1 MDSDIENSH
10 VSKLPRAERSR
21 LPSPTKHVPFGEVT
35 AASVNSRS
43 GEMLPPPHDV
53 TGKKRKTLAERGG
66 EPHRKPQAPG
76 VNRQANAGIK
86 ATTLAGTTRQPSY
99 SSSVASSR
107 PSSVASSR
115 IVSNGSYTSTIS
127 TGSRPQSIQSY
138 RAQSAAAASRIQRP
152 QSVQGRSASSMEAH
166 VSEHGP
172 PAARGH
178 GKSSGRTPF
187 SSTLKQCPEKLEMI
201 EGHASNETQPQMV
214 LRWASSIPEDQSQ
227 RDASPSTS
235 VDDLSLSPSRSQSE
249 PKGAQKR
256 EVSLTTAMANMSLVA
271 TEYGKDF
278 FPSYP
283 ATPSQ
288 IPKPMPRPTV
298 STPLPS
304 PTKSPKKTPAPPK
317 FINRHTNEPFAEAFD
332 PDDRLTNITNM
343 MSDFQKTLVNSTS
356 ETNGLK
362 ETITFLKEK
371 VAELESIKTQLT
383 FSNENLLSDLSVIKA
398 DLNASSIALEEL
410 KRQHSIHYEDLQR
423 QQRRDLED
431 SQRQAQD
438 EISQLERRHALHCD
452 DLNRRL
458 NLGLEEEKTR
468 HHQELQRL
476 QNASA
481 KAQEE
486 ADARHQQEL
495 QALNHAGAKSK
506 EEIETQLEQQSKKI
520 ETVENELRKARADAV
535 CQQNLNHDLQIRM
548 SEAASNA
555 ISLESSNRSL
565 RAHVDFLESDNK
577 SQSHAFSD
585 LDNRLQN
592 AIKAAEE
599 AKEKLRTE
607 ETLRRKLHN
616 QVQELKGNIRVFC
629 RVRPS
634 LASDPV
640 DANARIT
647 YPDND
652 SDGKEVEICGLEE
665 KNSLGK
671 VSTKTNAFSFDRIF
685 NPSSMNADIFGEI
698 SQLVQSALDG
708 YNVCIFCYGQ
718 TGSGKT
724 YTMSAQDGMIPRAV
738 NQIYDTAKSLEEKGW
753 KYTMEGSF
761 VEVYNENLNDLLGKA
776 DELDKKKHE
785 IRHDMQRCKT
795 TITDITTVEL
805 DSPNKVESILQRA
818 SSNRSVA
825 ATKANERSSRSHS
838 VFILKLTGENSTTG
852 ERSEGT
858 LNLVDLAGSE
868 RLSQSQATGER
879 LKETQSINKSL
890 SCLGDVIGALG
901 QGKDGGHI
909 PYRNSK
915 LTYLL
920 QFSLG
925 GNSKTLMFVMIS
937 PLQAHLSETLTSL
950 KFATKVHNTHIGT
963 AKRQAKVRDN

>member
-1 MDSDIENSH
+1 M
-10 VSKLPRAERSR
+10 
-21 LPSPTKHVPFGEVT
+21 G
-35 AASVNSRS
+35 
-43 GEMLPPPHDV
+43 
-53 TGKKRKTLAERGG
+53 
-66 EPHRKPQAPG
+66 
-76 VNRQANAGIK
+76 
-86 ATTLAGTTRQPSY
+86 
-99 SSSVASSR
+99 
-107 PSSVASSR
+107 
-115 IVSNGSYTSTIS
+115 
-127 TGSRPQSIQSY
+127 
-138 RAQSAAAASRIQRP
+138 ASRIQRS
-152 QSVQGRSASSMEAH
+152 QSVQGRSASSIEAH
-166 VSEHGP
+166 ALDQG
-172 PAARGH
+172 
-178 GKSSGRTPF
+178 SSAGR
-187 SSTLKQCPEKLEMI
+187 EKFEMN
-201 EGHASNETQPQMV
+201 EGDASNDTQPQRM
-214 LRWASSIPEDQSQ
+214 LRWASSIPANHSE
-227 RDASPSTS
+227 RNASLSTS
-235 VDDLSLSPSRSQSE
+235 LESLSLSDSQSRFE
-249 PKGAQKR
+249 PDHAQKR
-256 EVSLTTAMANMSLVA
+256 ELSLSTAMASMSLVA
-271 TEYGKDF
+271 TEHGKDLY
-278 FPSYP
+278 PSYP

-288 IPKPMPRPTV
+288 IPKPMSRPTV
-298 STPLPS
+298 STPVPS
-304 PTKSPKKTPAPPK
+304 PTKCPKKTTAHPTK
-317 FINRHTNEPFAEAFD
+317 FMNRHTNEPFVEAFD

-371 VAELESIKTQLT
+371 VADLESIKAQLT
-383 FSNENLLSDLSVIKA
+383 ISNDYLLSDLNVIKA
-398 DLNASSIALEEL
+398 DLTASSMALHEST
-410 KRQHSIHYEDLQR
+410 RQQSIQLDDLQR

-431 SQRQAQD
+431 SQRQAQE
-438 EISQLERRHALHCD
+438 EISRLERQHTLHCD

-458 NLGLEEEKTR
+458 TLGLEEEKTR
-468 HHQELQRL
+468 HHQELQTFK
-476 QNASA
+476 NGNA

-486 ADARHQQEL
+486 AEARHQQEL
-495 QALNHAGAKSK
+495 QALNSAGAKSK
-506 EEIETQLEQQSKKI
+506 EEIQTQLEQQSQKI
-520 ETVENELRKARADAV
+520 DAVENELRKARADAV
-535 CQQNLNHDLQIRM
+535 CQQNLNNDLQIKL
-548 SEAASNA
+548 SGAASNA

-634 LASDPV
+634 LESDP
-640 DANARIT
+640 ANAKARIT

-652 SDGKEVEICGLEE
+652 SDGKEVEICGPEE
-665 KNSLGK
+665 KNSLGRI
-671 VSTKTNAFSFDRIF
+671 STKTNAFSFDRVFDPNSI
-685 NPSSMNADIFGEI
+685 NADIFGEI

-838 VFILKLTGENSTTG
+838 VFILKLKGENSTTG

-868 RLSQSQATGER
+868 RLVHSHAAGER

-901 QGKDGGHI
+901 QGKEGGHV

-937 PLQAHLSETLTSL
+937 PLQTHLSETLTSL
-950 KFATKVHNTHIGT
+950 RFATKVHNTHIGT